1 MKTNKVT
8 LLTAFFA
15 VLLFAACTE
24 DIVREP
30 SPIANPASTNVYFS
44 VTNKTSPVLALEQN
58 ELYVSVIRE
67 KSTAAQEVALIIE
80 NLYGDTIS
88 IPSKVSFKAGED
100 SVALKITVKDMKLMK
115 KYKIA
120 ISVDPQ
126 QSNPYV
132 AQPVYPRIDL
142 NILKEDFAPFAD
154 GTYSSEFFEDE
165 WDQLLE
171 YSPATKIYRMKDCW
185 MPGYNVTF
193 KWDEAAKPG
202 EVTIVGTTTSAKD
215 FIFIPTGYVH
225 STYGMVSAY
234 YPTAN
239 KNYYD
244 SASKTFTFPIGWYIP
259 DGRTFGDYAD
269 KYVIT
274 KLY

>member
-67 KSTAAQEVALIIE
+67 KSTAAQEVDLIIE

-154 GTYSSEFFEDE
+154 GTYSSDFFEDSWE
-165 WDQLLE
+165 QLLE

-202 EVTIVGTTTSAKD
+202 EVTIIGTTTSAKD

-239 KNYYD
+239 IKYYD
-244 SASKTFTFPIGWYIP
+244 SASKTFTFPITWRVSAGS
-259 DGRTFGDYAD
+259 FGAYAD
-269 KYVIT
+269 KFVIT
-274 KLY
+274 KQY